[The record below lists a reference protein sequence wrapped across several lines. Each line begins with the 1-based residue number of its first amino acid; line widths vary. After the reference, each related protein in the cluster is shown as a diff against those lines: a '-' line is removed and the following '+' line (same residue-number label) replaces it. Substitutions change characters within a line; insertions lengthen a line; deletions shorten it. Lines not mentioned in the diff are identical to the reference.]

1 METLQRT
8 ANRGSVSS
16 ALYSVANSVKLQTA
30 GVNSEFFNYTI
41 SSAGSRTKGTVSMW
55 IKRSTLGVL
64 QYLWEQGDTD
74 NDNGR
79 LFARFGTDDTLRVA
93 GGSTVFLN
101 TTRVFRDTAA
111 WYHIVVAIDTTSG
124 TADNRARIYVNG
136 VEETSF
142 STRNNFSQNDNTG
155 TNFEKQ
161 FIGLSIA
168 DESSFQ
174 SFSGYMAEVV
184 FQDGVP
190 SAPTEF
196 GEFDSASGIW
206 IPKDASGA
214 TMGTNGAYLK
224 FENAASM
231 GAATAGHGFSVQNIN
246 QVDQAIDTC
255 TNNYPVMNI
264 LYKYPSSQV
273 FSQGNTKITRSSGSG
288 LNKTFL
294 STIALTS
301 GKWYAEF
308 KPKANSSNYVIGIMP
323 LTTAASV
330 ALDGNHLG
338 NSSFTGSLGY
348 YSPDGSMLANGN
360 SANGSFGA
368 SYTGDDIIGVALD
381 MTNRKV
387 YFSKNGTFQ
396 NSQDPTD
403 GTNAITLTNTTEGY
417 FIGFTYD
424 TGGEVEANF
433 GGYHANT
440 LASAQT
446 DGNGFGDFEHAP
458 PSGYLACATK
468 NLAETG
474 G

>member
-8 ANRGSVSS
+8 ANRGSVSTG
-16 ALYSVANSVKLQTA
+16 YDVANSVKLQTS

-41 SSAGSRTKGTVSMW
+41 SSAGSRTTGTVSMW
-55 IKRSTLGVL
+55 IKRTTLGVL

-101 TTRVFRDTAA
+101 TNRVFRDTSA

-184 FQDGVP
+184 FQDGVA

-196 GEFDSASGIW
+196 GEFDSVSGIW

-214 TMGTNGAYLK
+214 TMGTN
-224 FENAASM
+224 
-231 GAATAGHGFSVQNIN
+231 
-246 QVDQAIDTC
+246 
-255 TNNYPVMNI
+255 
-264 LYKYPSSQV
+264 
-273 FSQGNTKITRSSGSG
+273 
-288 LNKTFL
+288 L
-294 STIALTS
+294 SLIH
-301 GKWYAEF
+301 
-308 KPKANSSNYVIGIMP
+308 I
-323 LTTAASV
+323 
-330 ALDGNHLG
+330 
-338 NSSFTGSLGY
+338 
-348 YSPDGSMLANGN
+348 
-360 SANGSFGA
+360 
-368 SYTGDDIIGVALD
+368 
-381 MTNRKV
+381 
-387 YFSKNGTFQ
+387 
-396 NSQDPTD
+396 
-403 GTNAITLTNTTEGY
+403 
-417 FIGFTYD
+417 
-424 TGGEVEANF
+424 
-433 GGYHANT
+433 
-440 LASAQT
+440 
-446 DGNGFGDFEHAP
+446 
-458 PSGYLACATK
+458 
-468 NLAETG
+468 
-474 G
+474 